1 MIPVCREPFSK
12 PRGWLTWGL
21 LGMAL
26 SPLVIGITVTIVSYA
41 GYEVSSNLQSAC
53 TRGLSRLTLLTALSE
68 AVTYFVFLCLLPY
81 AALHD
86 CMLNTSN
93 RSIDLQ
99 RVHGLDERGAMV
111 ALHDRL
117 RLPGLE
123 ALGRWLLHRALL
135 HHAAVLQ
142 PVHAVH
148 HRAALMLLHSTANKS
163 GLFIINHMS

>member
-93 RSIDLQ
+93 RSRIISDETRAQKHLIEREHNRHDL
-99 RVHGLDERGAMV
+99 GT
-111 ALHDRL
+111 
-117 RLPGLE
+117 LPGT
-123 ALGRWLLHRALL
+123 R
-135 HHAAVLQ
+135 
-142 PVHAVH
+142 
-148 HRAALMLLHSTANKS
+148 MSTSLAKR
-163 GLFIINHMS
+163 G